1 MNKKGFTI
9 IELLI
14 ALVILF
20 ILMAGFL
27 RGILLYMEYQINN
40 GLKDRASEIALR
52 MSSQI
57 QTANLEA
64 NATSCLSNNPNP
76 FLCDAGYTYPH
87 DDWRSARCDVRS
99 INESVNGRN
108 CTFEVQDS
116 NGDGIADRIID
127 SDGDGIADFYD
138 PYDGQNENFRD
149 TPTNTARW
157 LRIRPCNCDGNRCGC
172 CYADTN
178 RQINNAVCGERYR
191 GRFIYAGTTLA
202 RLTNPATGLEVGRVS
217 GVIVWYFDTNGRYRF
232 ISIPVMRDTR

>member
-14 ALVILF
+14 AFVILF

-57 QTANLEA
+57 QTTRFNPTAGCDE
-64 NATSCLSNNPNP
+64 NNINP
-76 FLCDAGYTYPH
+76 FLCDTLYAYPYN
-87 DDWRSARCDVRS
+87 DWRSARCDVRS
-99 INESVNGRN
+99 INGRN

-116 NGDGIADRIID
+116 DGDGIADRIID
-127 SDGDGIADFYD
+127 SDDDGIADFYD
-138 PYDGQNENFRD
+138 PYDGQNEDFRD
-149 TPTNTARW
+149 TPTTTARW
-157 LRIRPCNCDGNRCGC
+157 LRVIPCNCAGNRCDC
-172 CYADTN
+172 CYADSG
-178 RQINNAVCGERYR
+178 RQINNATFTCGERYR

-202 RLTNPATGLEVGRVS
+202 RLTNPDTGLEVGRVA
-217 GVIVWYFDTNGRYRF
+217 GVIVWYFDTKGRYKY

>member
-14 ALVILF
+14 AFVILF
-20 ILMAGFL
+20 ILMTGFL

-57 QTANLEA
+57 QTARFNPIA
-64 NATSCLSNNPNP
+64 GCDGNNTNP
-76 FLCDAGYTYPH
+76 FLCDRLYAYPYN
-87 DDWRSARCDVRS
+87 WGSAQCD
-99 INESVNGRN
+99 GRN

-116 NGDGIADRIID
+116 DGDRI
-127 SDGDGIADFYD
+127 ANFYD
-138 PYDGQNENFRD
+138 PYNGQNGNFSA
-149 TPTNTARW
+149 TPTNTAGW
-157 LRIRPCNCDGNRCGC
+157 LRIRPCNCAGNRCDC
-172 CYADTN
+172 CYADSG

-202 RLTNPATGLEVGRVS
+202 RLINPATSLEVGRVA
-217 GVIVWYFDTNGRYRF
+217 GVVVWYFDTRGRYR
-232 ISIPVMRDTR
+232 SVSTPVMRDTR